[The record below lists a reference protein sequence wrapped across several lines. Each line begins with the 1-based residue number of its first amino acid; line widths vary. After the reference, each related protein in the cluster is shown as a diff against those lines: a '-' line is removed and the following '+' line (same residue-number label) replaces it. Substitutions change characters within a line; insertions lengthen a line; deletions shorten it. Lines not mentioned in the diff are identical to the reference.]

1 MCFKEGLEGLDAQGY
16 LEVEEEGRA
25 ATEKVL
31 LPARLGFSL
40 GRVGPP
46 QAETWLRGD
55 AQVQLGPG
63 RHQEQL
69 VRMA

>member
-1 MCFKEGLEGLDAQGY
+1 MCFKKGLESLDA
-16 LEVEEEGRA
+16 LDVEEEGRA
-25 ATEKVL
+25 TTEKIL
-31 LPARLGFSL
+31 LPAPLGFSL

-46 QAETWLRGD
+46 RAETWLLGD

-69 VRMA
+69 VCRA